1 MVKIVTIVIVANL
14 MQFKNNR
21 IFHPVIFFYN
31 SRIPLCVLFLI
42 YSMLQIFYLFHI
54 YKWFTQLV

>member
-14 MQFKNNR
+14 MQFKNR